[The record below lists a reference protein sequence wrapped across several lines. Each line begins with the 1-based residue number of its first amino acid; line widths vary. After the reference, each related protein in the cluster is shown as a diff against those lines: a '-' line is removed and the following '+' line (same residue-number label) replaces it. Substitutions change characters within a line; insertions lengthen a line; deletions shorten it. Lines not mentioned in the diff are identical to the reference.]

1 MHTRKTQGKVLAG
14 FVIAGALVLALP
26 LLSQA
31 QDKTFA
37 GKSQSS
43 LDPHYIDN
51 KADLRLKLDVKR
63 EISLS
68 PYVDGDF
75 IHVTARDGVVTLRG
89 SVEDQSAVNAAIE
102 NAKEA
107 GAKKVISHLTTEDH
121 RTIEEKK

>member
-14 FVIAGALVLALP
+14 FVIAGALVLTLP

-31 QDKTFA
+31 QEKSFA

-43 LDPHYIDN
+43 LDPHYIES

-75 IHVTARDGVVTLRG
+75 IHVTSGMESSRSEGPSRIKVPSMPRLQTRRKLVPRK
-89 SVEDQSAVNAAIE
+89 SSASDN
-102 NAKEA
+102 
-107 GAKKVISHLTTEDH
+107 
-121 RTIEEKK
+121 